1 MKKNRMLEK
10 IARFL
15 HHRTKITL
23 SAAEMSR
30 IQAARQVVLEKIRDG
45 KTVYGINTG
54 FGNLAQVNIPADELE
69 QLQINLL
76 RSHACGVGNPIDPE
90 IVALMMFL
98 KIKSLAAGFSGCS
111 PDVVEKLAELLNKNI
126 LPIVPARGSVGAS
139 GDLAPLAHLCLPL
152 IGEGEV
158 LYQGQ
163 KRNAEELIVQGV
175 YRPVRLGPKDGLSL
189 INGTQYS
196 TALLTVALLRA
207 SDIILLS
214 ELAMAMSV
222 EATLATDVPFR
233 QQIHEIRRQNGEQ
246 EVASHIRNFLQDSEI
261 VRSHKDCIK
270 VQDPYSFRCAPQVI
284 GVVRDALQFV
294 ENIMENELS
303 AVTDNPLVFAE
314 TGEVLSGGN
323 FHAEPLAMA
332 ADFLSIA
339 LAELANIAERRIAN
353 LIDPVM
359 SGLPAFL
366 TQSGGINSG
375 FMIAHV
381 TVAALCAENRTLST
395 PASVETIPTSANQED
410 HVSMAPNACLKLL
423 QIIENSR
430 KIVWIELLA
439 AAQGMDF
446 RKPLTAG
453 IGTRLGHAKIRSM
466 VKHLDEDRIFYR
478 DLEKS
483 EALYSDSAF
492 IESIH
497 RISINN

>member
-1 MKKNRMLEK
+1 MKNNRMLEK
-10 IARFL
+10 VARFL
-15 HHRTKITL
+15 HHRTKVTL
-23 SAAEMSR
+23 SEAEMNR
-30 IQAARQVVLEKIRDG
+30 IQTARDVVLEKIRAG

-54 FGNLAQVNIPADELE
+54 FGKLAQVNIPADELE

-76 RSHACGVGNPIDPE
+76 RSHACGVGNLIDSE

-98 KIKSLAAGFSGCS
+98 KIRNLTKGFSGCS
-111 PDVVEKLAELLNKNI
+111 PEVVAKLVEILNKNI
-126 LPIVPARGSVGAS
+126 LPVVPSRGSVGAS

-158 LYQGQ
+158 FY
-163 KRNAEELIVQGV
+163 KSKRRNAKELIDKGV
-175 YRPVRLGPKDGLSL
+175 YQPVRLGPKDGLSL

-196 TALLTVALLRA
+196 TALLAVAFLRA
-207 SDIILLS
+207 RDIVLLS
-214 ELAMAMSV
+214 ELAVAMSV
-222 EATLATDVPFR
+222 EAALATDVPF
-233 QQIHEIRRQNGEQ
+233 QQKIHEIRRQNGQQ
-246 EVASHIRNFLQDSEI
+246 EVACHIRNFLKNSEI

-284 GVVRDALQFV
+284 GVVRDTLRFV
-294 ENIMENELS
+294 ENIVENELS

-339 LAELANIAERRIAN
+339 LTELANIAERRIAN

-366 TQSGGINSG
+366 TKSGGVNSG

-381 TVAALCAENRTLST
+381 TVAALSAENRTLST

-410 HVSMAPNACLKLL
+410 HVSMAPNACLKLR
-423 QIIENSR
+423 QIVENSQ

-439 AAQGMDF
+439 ATQGMDF
-446 RKPLTAG
+446 RKPLTGG
-453 IGTRLGHAKIRSM
+453 IGTRLGQEKIRSM
-466 VKHLDEDRIFYR
+466 VEHLDEDRIFYP

-483 EALYSDSAF
+483 DEFFSDTVF
-492 IESIH
+492 IEAIR
-497 RISINN
+497 RISNND